1 MSIFWIGLI
10 FIILFLLY
18 QYRALEIKYNN
29 VLSDG
34 ALKSLDKKKLISK
47 IEKIENDLLKIKS
60 LSNPLDFTAKD
71 KRRC

>member
-29 VLSDG
+29 VLSEG
-34 ALKSLDKKKLISK
+34 ALKSVDKKKLITK

-60 LSNPLDFTAKD
+60 QLKEDEENA
-71 KRRC
+71 

>member
-29 VLSDG
+29 VLSEG
-34 ALKSLDKKKLISK
+34 ALKSVDKKKIITK

-60 LSNPLDFTAKD
+60 QLKEDEENA
-71 KRRC
+71 

>member
-18 QYRALEIKYNN
+18 QYRALEVKYNN
-29 VLSDG
+29 VLSEG
-34 ALKSLDKKKLISK
+34 ALKSVDKKKLITK

-60 LSNPLDFTAKD
+60 QLKEDEENA
-71 KRRC
+71 

>member
-29 VLSDG
+29 VLSEG
-34 ALKSLDKKKLISK
+34 ALKSVDKKKLISK
-47 IEKIENDLLKIKS
+47 IEKIENDLLKIKTQ
-60 LSNPLDFTAKD
+60 LKED
-71 KRRC
+71 

>member
-18 QYRALEIKYNN
+18 QYRVLEIKYNN
-29 VLSDG
+29 VLSEG
-34 ALKSLDKKKLISK
+34 ALKSVDKKKIITK

-60 LSNPLDFTAKD
+60 QLKEDEENA
-71 KRRC
+71 

>member
-10 FIILFLLY
+10 IIILFLLY

-29 VLSDG
+29 VLSEG
-34 ALKSLDKKKLISK
+34 ALKSVDKKKIITK

-60 LSNPLDFTAKD
+60 QLKEDEENA
-71 KRRC
+71 